1 MQENITL
8 INVTVLDTESLSEAT
23 PDLVRN
29 AIVGFEMPADIDGAT
44 EITFQATGEP
54 NGTYKNV
61 YGPGGSELSVTV
73 GVDRHIPADPINFA
87 SCRFLK
93 VRLGTSGT
101 PVAATADRIL
111 SVIVRPIA

>member
-8 INVTVLDTESLSEAT
+8 VNLTILDTASLSEAT
-23 PDLVRN
+23 PDLVGN
-29 AIVGFEMPADIDGAT
+29 AVVGFEMPADIDSAT
-44 EITFQATGEP
+44 TITFQATGEP
-54 NGTYKNV
+54 KGTYKDV
-61 YGPGGSELSVTV
+61 YDAGGSELSVTV
-73 GVDRHIPADPINFA
+73 DVDRHIPADPINFA

-101 PVAATADRIL
+101 PVAATADRVL